1 MAAPVI
7 MPRQGQSVESCI
19 LTVWYKEVGDKISAG
34 DLLFAYETD
43 KAAFEEEAHADG
55 ILLAKFYSEGDEV
68 PVLSNLAVIG
78 QEGESVDEFRPAP
91 QDAEIRRRD
100 DTPGRSKGTMAG
112 PEAQGTGEKG
122 ARHPAVTGETGA
134 SHPAGTG
141 EKGTPHPAG
150 PLSFG
155 GKSPVSPRARKLAR
169 EKRIAVHAITGTG
182 PGGRVIERD
191 ISEEIRKGRRL
202 TPLAQK
208 KLEGEGLMVP
218 EAGCA
223 PYGKISARELVE
235 VPGATVAPSLIE
247 GGFSEEPLSSVRR
260 IIATAMHRS
269 LRHSAQLTHH
279 LGANATG
286 LLRLRKEVKGR
297 LEKGYE
303 FNITL
308 NDMVCYAVVRA
319 LKLHPG
325 ANAHFMGGTIRRF
338 HKVNLGVAVDT
349 ERGLLVPVI
358 PGADDLSLTGLSVRL
373 AELVEASRTG
383 SISPDLLAPEAASFT
398 VTNLGNYGVE
408 MFTPVVNLPQVG
420 ILGVN
425 TIIHR
430 PVELAGGTFGFE
442 PFIGLSLTYDHRAID
457 GGPATR
463 FLAEIRHQIEALSP
477 EML

>member
-1 MAAPVI
+1 MAAPVR

-78 QEGESVDEFRPAP
+78 QAGESVDEFRPAP

-122 ARHPAVTGETGA
+122 
-134 SHPAGTG
+134 
-141 EKGTPHPAG
+141 TPHPVG

-169 EKRIAVHAITGTG
+169 EKRIAVHAIRGTG

-235 VPGATVAPSLIE
+235 VPGATVVPSLIE

-269 LRHSAQLTHH
+269 LQHSAQLTHH

-325 ANAHFMGGTIRRF
+325 ANAHFMGGTIRKF

>member
-122 ARHPAVTGETGA
+122 AR
-134 SHPAGTG
+134 HPAGTG

-286 LLRLRKEVKGR
+286 LLRLRKEVKEGWR
-297 LEKGYE
+297 RGM
-303 FNITL
+303 NSTL
-308 NDMVCYAVVRA
+308 
-319 LKLHPG
+319 P
-325 ANAHFMGGTIRRF
+325 
-338 HKVNLGVAVDT
+338 
-349 ERGLLVPVI
+349 
-358 PGADDLSLTGLSVRL
+358 
-373 AELVEASRTG
+373 
-383 SISPDLLAPEAASFT
+383 
-398 VTNLGNYGVE
+398 
-408 MFTPVVNLPQVG
+408 
-420 ILGVN
+420 
-425 TIIHR
+425 
-430 PVELAGGTFGFE
+430 
-442 PFIGLSLTYDHRAID
+442 
-457 GGPATR
+457 
-463 FLAEIRHQIEALSP
+463 
-477 EML
+477 